1 VVILKHP
8 RFCVNDVVTNIRRF
22 RQWRQ
27 RLPLIPIRSHD
38 VKISTKKTP
47 STTQAIKPAY
57 HLSVSDIIWYVL
69 NNPSLFNNMYFGP
82 AVEVKEKSEF
92 WHGELWGESPRFGQE
107 MIIIGQGNLAGFANC
122 ILLHKFFTQ

>member
-1 VVILKHP
+1 M
-8 RFCVNDVVTNIRRF
+8 
-22 RQWRQ
+22 
-27 RLPLIPIRSHD
+27 PLIPIRSHD

-47 STTQAIKPAY
+47 STTQDIKPAY

-107 MIIIGQGNLAGFANC
+107 MIIIRQGNLASFVNY

>member
-1 VVILKHP
+1 VDILKHP

-107 MIIIGQGNLAGFANC
+107 MIIIR
-122 ILLHKFFTQ
+122 